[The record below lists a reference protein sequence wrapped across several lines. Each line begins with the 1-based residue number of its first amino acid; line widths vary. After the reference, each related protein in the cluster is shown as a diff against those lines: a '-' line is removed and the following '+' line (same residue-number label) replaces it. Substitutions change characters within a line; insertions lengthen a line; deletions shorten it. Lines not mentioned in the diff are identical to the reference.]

1 MSPSPEVVPETEGE
15 PPRARGPILRYFD
28 GEVALVKTFWLGGA
42 LASGLALM
50 GYVGAL
56 IAHES
61 LGALT
66 TVLKYALFVLLFY
79 LWVAVYGSA
88 ERYIRAQQGHAGGG
102 LGLSGAR
109 LRRPRAGAD
118 PLVLVGRVVRRRRQL
133 SSMVIGRA
141 R

>member
-88 ERYIRAQQGHAGGG
+88 ERYIRAQQATPEVVWGIWRA
-102 LGLSGAR
+102 LSR
-109 LRRPRAGAD
+109 
-118 PLVLVGRVVRRRRQL
+118 
-133 SSMVIGRA
+133 SSSWR
-141 R
+141 